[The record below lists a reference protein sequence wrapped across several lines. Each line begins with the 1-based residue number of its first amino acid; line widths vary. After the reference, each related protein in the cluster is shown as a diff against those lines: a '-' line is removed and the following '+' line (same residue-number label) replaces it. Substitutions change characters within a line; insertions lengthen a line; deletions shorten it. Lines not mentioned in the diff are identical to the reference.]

1 MISIILAA
9 GQGTRLRPLTYAIPK
24 ILLPVNGKVV
34 LEYLL
39 DNMKN
44 LDLEHTYVVVSEHAD
59 LVSTYIKKADLE
71 NVSVIRGLGWE
82 TGGDLSIALEEI
94 NKSDDYIVLN
104 GDIVTD
110 LDVAKLYEFHRDKR
124 PYVSMSLKKLDDP
137 EQVKRFGQIEMDGAI
152 VTNFLEKTAYRK
164 GGYVNIGVYVFD
176 HDFIDV
182 RSRYMCTRKFKIEY
196 DLFPTLV
203 REKKLYGKEIN
214 MSYWWDVGTLE
225 SYIEAEKNMIQYFMK
240 QKK

>member
-34 LEYLL
+34 LEHIL
-39 DNMKN
+39 DNLKN
-44 LDLEHTYVVVSEHAD
+44 VDVEHTYVVVSEHAE
-59 LVSTYIKKADLE
+59 LVATYIKRANLE

-94 NKSDDYIVLN
+94 NSSDDYLVMN

-110 LDVAKLYEFHRDKR
+110 LDLAKLYEFHKQAR
-124 PYVSMSLKKLDDP
+124 PYVSMSLIKLEDP
-137 EQVKRFGQIEMDGAI
+137 ELVKRFGQIEVQDHI
-152 VTNFLEKTAYRK
+152 ITKFLEKTAYRK
-164 GGYVNIGVYVFD
+164 NGYVNVGYYIFD
-176 HDFIDV
+176 RDFISV
-182 RSRYMCTRKFKIEY
+182 RHRYMTTRKFKIEHE
-196 DLFPTLV
+196 LFPVLAK
-203 REKKLYGKEIN
+203 EQKLYGLVLEPD
-214 MSYWWDVGTLE
+214 YWWDVGTLE
-225 SYIEAEKNMIQYFMK
+225 SYIAAEKNMIQYFMS